1 MIRKWLKLNSQPLQ
15 ILIKL
20 WIRDIHTFCSQDLS
34 LPITAK
40 GSDSKCHSDSVIQ
53 LTVNDGAMKWSAAV
67 DDHAVLSFR
76 HIGAHGGQI
85 ADHHIDP
92 VGLLDFQFSRILDHG
107 LAFCKA
113 GHGGDHRQLVDER
126 WDDGSADDRSM

>member
-1 MIRKWLKLNSQPLQ
+1 MAFDNS
-15 ILIKL
+15 
-20 WIRDIHTFCSQDLS
+20 
-34 LPITAK
+34 
-40 GSDSKCHSDSVIQ
+40 
-53 LTVNDGAMKWSAAV
+53 TVKRSAAA
-67 DDHAVLSFR
+67 DDHAVLSFC
-76 HIGAHGGQI
+76 HIGAHGDQI